1 MTDINAVIERLEK
14 ADKSLVELHNEAKER
29 AKVRPY
35 VSDEATR
42 LFGKIQGIRLA
53 LSYLRE
59 EQ

>member
-14 ADKSLVELHNEAKER
+14 AKITLG
-29 AKVRPY
+29 KVRQGCLKDDPTY
-35 VSDEATR
+35 ADTFEARR
-42 LFGKIQGIRLA
+42 LSGKIEGVDLA